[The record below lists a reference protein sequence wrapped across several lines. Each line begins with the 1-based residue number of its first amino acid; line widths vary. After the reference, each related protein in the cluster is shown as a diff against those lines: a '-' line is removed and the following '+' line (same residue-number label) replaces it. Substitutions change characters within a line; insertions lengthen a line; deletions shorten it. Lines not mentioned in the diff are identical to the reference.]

1 MKFTLKIDPDTE
13 ESVAVSARCRSP
25 LVDQLESLATHGEY
39 ADRITAYKD
48 DDMVRLKIKDI
59 ACISITCGKT
69 FAVDRLSLITDIG
82 IHAPV
87 LYLGYILIY
96 LLNGWLRSQRIPVV
110 VFTTIFLL
118 GFALIWLIIRT
129 RTEQLN
135 HAMRKR

>member
-59 ACISITCGKT
+59 ACISITGGKT
-69 FAVDRLSLITDIG
+69 FAVDRKGTWFRLKQRLYELEE
-82 IHAPV
+82 V
-87 LYLGYILIY
+87 LPP
-96 LLNGWLRSQRIPVV
+96 LLYP
-110 VFTTIFLL
+110 
-118 GFALIWLIIRT
+118 
-129 RTEQLN
+129 
-135 HAMRKR
+135 H